1 MAGVGR
7 GISSNGGCWVGV
19 DHLPSVGSV
28 VVASPKSKLSFVVPF
43 WYWASRIDTRDGC
56 VYWYK

>member
-28 VVASPKSKLSFVVPF
+28 VVASPKSKLSFAEYVR
-43 WYWASRIDTRDGC
+43 S
-56 VYWYK
+56 